1 MRSSKTKLAL
11 RNVNKQTIS
20 KYAYN
25 NYIIPTLQ
33 NQNDL
38 ILYDEL
44 KNYIG
49 KYVLYV
55 SRFDWQN
62 VISIVKVDNITAEE
76 YSNYK
81 FFISE
86 TIELRNQRGNTL
98 TYNIKPKYKLRS
110 ILNERDSKYVYKL
123 DLPLKK
129 YLHDTMRLIQRKG
142 KTNGKICD
150 LYK

>member
-1 MRSSKTKLAL
+1 MRSSKTKLTL
-11 RNVNKQTIS
+11 SNVNKQTIS

-33 NQNDL
+33 NKGSE
-38 ILYDEL
+38 ILYDEI

-62 VISIVKVDNITAEE
+62 VISIVKVDDIITEE
-76 YSNYK
+76 YGNYK
-81 FFISE
+81 FFVSE
-86 TIELRNQRGNTL
+86 IIELRNQRGNTL
-98 TYNIKPKYKLRS
+98 TYNINPKYKLRS
-110 ILNERDSKYVYKL
+110 FLNENDAKYAYKL

-142 KTNGKICD
+142 KTKGKICD